1 MGLKAINQLREN
13 VKTLLR
19 VRKEDQK
26 TLAFAIG
33 RHPTTI
39 NKFLKGTREIQL
51 QDLDR
56 MADFFGL
63 ATYQLFQP
71 GISLLTERRQG
82 PDRRTG
88 RERRVGHR
96 FRALQGPALMSLR
109 LNLVDRKRPI
119 DGRTFADRYARL
131 TLLQQQALELLLTE
145 CEATGPVQT
154 QTVK

>member
-13 VKTLLR
+13 VKALLR

-26 TLAFAIG
+26 TLAFALG

-82 PDRRTG
+82 SDRRTG

-96 FRALQGPALMSLR
+96 FRALGGPALLAMRATLG
-109 LNLVDRKRPI
+109 DRKRPT
-119 DGRTFADRYARL
+119 DGRSFAERFARL
-131 TLLQQQALELLLTE
+131 SPLQQQALEVLLAE
-145 CEATGPVQT
+145 CEATGPIQS